1 MSIFYITN
9 SISID
14 YLRIFLIK
22 FYQKLLYQIRLYLKI
37 GVTRFA
43 LKSIQ
48 AYLFP
53 RSDSNYLKNKTRIC
67 KSRSRYGDHRKPD
80 FITNIADTALEK
92 AIRKILQLL
101 HSLHRWIAARFLIF
115 LSLYRTIRIY
125 YARDKTSTR
134 RPGENRALASCA
146 RRVDA
151 RSRRRDAHEV
161 HDEKTASSRSTLRT
175 VRETGTTIDAIAA
188 ATSACA
194 NNNRPRILS
203 IYIHTS
209 I

>member
-1 MSIFYITN
+1 VSIFYITN

-22 FYQKLLYQIRLYLKI
+22 FDQKLLYQIKLDLKI

-53 RSDSNYLKNKTRIC
+53 PSDSNYLKNKTRIC

-115 LSLYRTIRIY
+115 LSLYRTIRIC

-134 RPGENRALASCA
+134 RPGENCALASCA

-151 RSRRRDAHEV
+151 RSRRDAHEV